1 LPEAALPGVVLAHE
15 VDWEGFRAA
24 ARALALGGIP
34 PDSVVWSVRAIDDLF
49 GSDAPSVTGEGAFRL
64 PRALVSLAET
74 VIQASDP
81 QRFALLYR
89 LVWRA
94 FHGERHLLE
103 QITDPQVDRANRL
116 AQAVR
121 RDTHKMRAFVRFR
134 VVNDGGEAR
143 HVAWFEPLHFI
154 VEANATFFVR
164 RFAGMTWSIL
174 TPYRTV
180 HWDGAELAFTPGA
193 RLADVPDD
201 DRLAEYWRVYF
212 SAIFNPARLKIDAM
226 TSEMPRKYWKNLP
239 EAAAIPEL
247 IEGAARRTE
256 AMEQQTGLAPPRPVT
271 RRARPP
277 GPLPNSNL
285 ARARIEAAQCHRCAL
300 WQPAT
305 QMVFGEGPAD
315 ARIMLV
321 GEQPGDHEDLA
332 GRSFVGPAGQLL
344 DRALG
349 EARLDRASLYVTNAV
364 KHFKFRPR
372 GKRRI
377 HERPDA
383 GEIQAC
389 RFWLDIERDHVAP
402 SVTIMLGA
410 TAGQAVLG
418 RAVAVQR
425 DRGVPLPL
433 ASGWGVLTVHPAF
446 LLRLPDQ
453 EARAREYAAFLRDLV
468 AARVLAEAA
477 GRTIS
482 PTQ

>member
-1 LPEAALPGVVLAHE
+1 MPGVVLAHE

-49 GSDAPSVTGEGAFRL
+49 GSEAPPVSGEGAFRL

-81 QRFALLYR
+81 QRFALLYG

-94 FHGERHLLE
+94 FQGDRHLLE
-103 QITDPQVDRANRL
+103 QITDPLVDRANRL

-143 HVAWFEPLHFI
+143 HIAWFEPSHFI
-154 VEANATFFVR
+154 VEANASFFVR

-174 TPYRTV
+174 TPYRSA

-193 RLADVPDD
+193 SRGDVPDD

-212 SAIFNPARLKIDAM
+212 SAIFNPARLKIGAM

-247 IEGAARRTE
+247 IAKAASRTE
-256 AMEQQTGLAPPRPVT
+256 AMEQQTALSAPRPVL
-271 RRARPP
+271 RRARAPAA
-277 GPLPNSNL
+277 LPNSDL
-285 ARARIEAAQCHRCAL
+285 ARARAEAVQCRRCPL
-300 WQPAT
+300 WGPAT
-305 QMVFGEGPAD
+305 QTVFGEGPAD
-315 ARIMLV
+315 AAIMLV

-332 GRSFVGPAGQLL
+332 GRAFVGPAGQLL
-344 DRALG
+344 DRALK
-349 EARLDRASLYVTNAV
+349 EAGLDRAALYVTNAV
-364 KHFKFRPR
+364 KHFKFAPR

-377 HERPDA
+377 HVRPET
-383 GEIQAC
+383 GEIEAC
-389 RFWLDIERDHVAP
+389 RFWLEIERAHVAP
-402 SVTIMLGA
+402 AVTIMLGA

-418 RAVAVQR
+418 RTVAVQK

-453 EARAREYAAFLRDLV
+453 EARAREYELFLRDLT
-468 AARVLAEAA
+468 AARTLAEAA
-477 GRTIS
+477 TRPIS
-482 PTQ
+482 PS